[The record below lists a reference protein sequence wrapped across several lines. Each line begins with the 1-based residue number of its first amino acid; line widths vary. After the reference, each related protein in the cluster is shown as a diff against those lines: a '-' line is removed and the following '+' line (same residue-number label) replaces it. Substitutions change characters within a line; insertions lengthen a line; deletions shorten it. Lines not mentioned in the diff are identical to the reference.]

1 MVKVWRT
8 SDWGLETDI
17 VSPFINAPGTTLFR
31 RLSWAPDGAHV
42 AAANAVN
49 GLQCIAAIINRDD
62 WNADVSLVGHAL
74 PVEVTSF
81 NPKMFYMKGD
91 STNEKEKSLATI
103 CALGNAWP
111 TRDTSAFQSSRLIMA
126 AIH

>member
-62 WNADVSLVGHAL
+62 WNADVSLVGHLL
-74 PVEVTSF
+74 PVEVTVSCKD
-81 NPKMFYMKGD
+81 NHHLLKVY
-91 STNEKEKSLATI
+91 
-103 CALGNAWP
+103 
-111 TRDTSAFQSSRLIMA
+111 
-126 AIH
+126 